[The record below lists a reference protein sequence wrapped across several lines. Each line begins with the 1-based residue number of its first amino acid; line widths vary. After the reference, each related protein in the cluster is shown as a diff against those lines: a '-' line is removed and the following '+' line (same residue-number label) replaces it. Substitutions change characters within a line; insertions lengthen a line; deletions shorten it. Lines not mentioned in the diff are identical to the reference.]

1 MGKRIERAIR
11 EITED
16 VKEMGKDLR
25 GWTLMAVI
33 ITVIFLGTFIRWL
46 IAG

>member
-25 GWTLMAVI
+25 GWTVTIGVI
-33 ITVIFLGTFIRWL
+33 SFLLT
-46 IAG
+46 AGWWIMG